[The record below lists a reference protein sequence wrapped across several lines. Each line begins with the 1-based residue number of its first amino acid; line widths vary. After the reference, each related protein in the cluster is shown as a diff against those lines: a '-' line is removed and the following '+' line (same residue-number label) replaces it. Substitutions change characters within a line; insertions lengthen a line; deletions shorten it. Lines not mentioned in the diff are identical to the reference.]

1 MSQNDVKKIGL
12 FPLTAHI
19 LPGGRMQLRV
29 FEPRYMR
36 LVRESLRNQQGFG
49 LCMLNPN
56 GDLTTNQHI
65 YSVGTLVK
73 VIDFESLDDGYLG
86 ITIVGEQ
93 LFDIQ
98 SIVTEKDG
106 LRVGEVVLRNPAI
119 TSSEHGATP
128 STDTT
133 NNGASTTTTISADNS
148 EAAAVAS
155 SDECELKR
163 RLQEV
168 FANYPEFAS
177 LYPEQNFDDA
187 NWVCNRWLEILPLQ
201 AETKQELLNQ
211 EDAPQLQAFLRQLFE
226 ENSNE
231 DTNYAS

>member
-1 MSQNDVKKIGL
+1 MGFDAMSQNDVKKIGL

-56 GDLTTNQHI
+56 GDLTANKHI

-86 ITIVGEQ
+86 ITIVGQQ

-106 LRVGEVVLRNPAI
+106 LRVGEVVLREPNRKISENADKSQTKASSSSSSKPA
-119 TSSEHGATP
+119 T
-128 STDTT
+128 
-133 NNGASTTTTISADNS
+133 
-148 EAAAVAS
+148 EAVVN

-187 NWVCNRWLEILPLQ
+187 TWVCNRWLEILPLQ

-211 EDAPQLQAFLRQLFE
+211 DDGPQLQAFLRQLFE

-231 DTNYAS
+231 DSNYAS